1 MQSAEP
7 VDILV
12 TPEREHC
19 VELQL
24 ALAAQ
29 GIDSQIRWNGRFW
42 AVSVAADTAVAAY
55 REMSAYAAEE
65 RRPAPAPV
73 RLPSSGQ
80 AWPGILIY
88 VAVITI
94 VALLAANLWLGVDW
108 LSVGRM
114 DGGRLRA
121 GDWWRAVTALTLHA
135 DPGHLLGNAFFG
147 SFFGYSAARYLG
159 GGFAWLAILLTGA
172 TGNLINGLVSGAAH
186 RSIGASTAVFAALG
200 LISAYVWRRGFP
212 TSATRRERLA
222 PVVAGIGLL
231 AFTGTGGVDT
241 DIGAHLWG
249 FAAGFGAGLL
259 IARMGFPLARSAQLA
274 CGLCAIAIV
283 VAAWTAAVV

>member
-7 VDILV
+7 VEILV
-12 TPEREHC
+12 TPDREHC

-29 GIDSQIRWNGRFW
+29 AIDSQIRWNGHFW
-42 AVSVAADTAVAAY
+42 VVSVAADAAVAAH
-55 REMSAYAAEE
+55 REMSAYAAEA
-65 RRPAPAPV
+65 RRPVPPPV
-73 RLPSSGQ
+73 RLPSSGRP
-80 AWPGILIY
+80 WPGILIY
-88 VAVITI
+88 LAVITI
-94 VALLAANLWLGVDW
+94 VALIAANLWLGFDW
-108 LSVGRM
+108 LSAGRM
-114 DGGRLRA
+114 DGARLRS
-121 GDWWRAVTALTLHA
+121 GDWWRPVTALTLHA
-135 DPGHLLGNAFFG
+135 DAGHLLGNAFFG

-159 GGFAWLAILLTGA
+159 GGFAWLAILMTGA
-172 TGNLINGLVSGAAH
+172 AGNLINGLVSGAAH

-222 PVVAGIGLL
+222 PVIAGIGLL

-249 FAAGFGAGLL
+249 FGAGFGAGLL
-259 IARMGFPLARSAQLA
+259 IASLGYPLRRSAQLA
-274 CGLCAIAIV
+274 CGIGAIAIV
-283 VAAWTAAVV
+283 AAAWAAAIV